1 MERSASGAATLSG
14 AWLAWLF
21 STLVM
26 TTTRVTMTA
35 ITAIFILGLFW
46 NVHNEGLWCIEWVHS
61 VWFIRN
67 TLKETTNH
75 IWRPAY
81 QKYTTVYFTIGTYWI
96 YCDVGGIGKT
106 GDEGNGISAFIKL
119 PDIFSSST
127 KIYKYIHCLVSI
139 DAPGLES
146 RDRWHDGQQ
155 HWLDGASLL
164 LLIIFFKIIVLR
176 RFGNRAKSGEEDV
189 E

>member
-35 ITAIFILGLFW
+35 TTAIFILGLFW

-106 GDEGNGISAFIKL
+106 GNEGSGISAFIIKL
-119 PDIFSSST
+119 LDILSSSI
-127 KIYKYIHCLVSI
+127 KVYKYIPCLASMVNNATTGSI
-139 DAPGLES
+139 C
-146 RDRWHDGQQ
+146 
-155 HWLDGASLL
+155 
-164 LLIIFFKIIVLR
+164 IT
-176 RFGNRAKSGEEDV
+176 
-189 E
+189 